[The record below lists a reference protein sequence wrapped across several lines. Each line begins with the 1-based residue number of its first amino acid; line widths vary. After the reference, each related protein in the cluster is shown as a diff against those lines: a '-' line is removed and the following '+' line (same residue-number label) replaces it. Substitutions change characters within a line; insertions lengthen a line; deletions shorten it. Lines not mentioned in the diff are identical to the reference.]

1 LTPAF
6 VVDSIRRWSYL
17 MPIDKNE
24 LRRVM
29 GHFATGVTVIT
40 TVSKEGEM
48 HGLTA
53 NAFTSVSL
61 EPPLLLIS
69 VDKKAESYPHF
80 EASRVFTVNILAEDQ
95 EALSRKFAVSG
106 GGSKKF
112 DGVAYRRGA
121 NGAPILEEVLSYIE
135 CGLYAAYD
143 GGDHTLYLGEI
154 QQAEITEGKPLV
166 FFRGGYRSL
175 GD

>member
-1 LTPAF
+1 
-6 VVDSIRRWSYL
+6 
-17 MPIDKNE
+17 MPIEKNE

-40 TVSKEGEM
+40 TINKDGLYQ
-48 HGLTA
+48 GLTA

-69 VDKKAESYPHF
+69 VDKKAESYAAF
-80 EASRVFTVNILAEDQ
+80 EESRVFTVNILSDTQ

-106 GGSKKF
+106 GNKF
-112 DGVAYRRGA
+112 EGVAYHIGA
-121 NGAPILEEVLSYIE
+121 NRAPILEGVLAYIE
-135 CGLYAAYD
+135 CTVWAAYE
-143 GGDHTLYLGEI
+143 GGDHTIYLGEI
-154 QQAEITEGKPLV
+154 QQAEVHEERPLL
-166 FFRGGYRSL
+166 FFRGGYRAL

>member
-1 LTPAF
+1 
-6 VVDSIRRWSYL
+6 
-17 MPIDKNE
+17 MPIDKNQ
-24 LRRVM
+24 LRQVM

-40 TVSKEGEM
+40 TTNKAGEI

-53 NAFTSVSL
+53 NAFTSISL

-69 VDKKAESYPHF
+69 VDKKAESWSAF
-80 EASRVFTVNILAEDQ
+80 EESKVFTVNILADDQ

-112 DGVAYRRGA
+112 EGVAYRLGA
-121 NGAPILEEVLSYIE
+121 NGTPILDGVLSYIE
-135 CGLYAAYD
+135 CTLYAAYE
-143 GGDHTLYLGEI
+143 GGDHSIYLGEI
-154 QQAEITEGKPLV
+154 QQAEIREGKPLL
-166 FFRGGYRSL
+166 FFRGGYRAL

>member
-1 LTPAF
+1 
-6 VVDSIRRWSYL
+6 
-17 MPIDKNE
+17 
-24 LRRVM
+24 M
-29 GHFATGVTVIT
+29 GHFATGVTIIT
-40 TVSKEGEM
+40 TVNKEGQL

-69 VDKKAESYPHF
+69 VDKKAESWPAF
-80 EASRVFTVNILAEDQ
+80 EESKVFTVNILGDDQ

-106 GGSKKF
+106 GNKF

-121 NGAPILEEVLSYIE
+121 NGAAILEGALAFIE
-135 CGLYAAYD
+135 CTLYAAYE
-143 GGDHTLYLGEI
+143 GGDHSLYLGEI
-154 QQAEITEGKPLV
+154 QEASVREGKPLV
-166 FFRGGYRSL
+166 FFRGGYRNL

>member
-1 LTPAF
+1 
-6 VVDSIRRWSYL
+6 

-40 TVSKEGEM
+40 TLSKEGEI

-69 VDKKAESYPHF
+69 VDKKAESYPYF
-80 EASRVFTVNILAEDQ
+80 EESRIFTVNILGEDQ
-95 EALSRKFAVSG
+95 ETLSRRFAVSG

-112 DGVAYRRGA
+112 EGIAYHTGA
-121 NGAPILEEVLSYIE
+121 NGAPILEDAISYIE

-154 QQAEITEGKPLV
+154 KQAEIFEGKPLV
-166 FFRGGYRSL
+166 FFRGGYRTL

>member
-1 LTPAF
+1 
-6 VVDSIRRWSYL
+6 

-40 TVSKEGEM
+40 ALRKSGEM

-61 EPPLLLIS
+61 VPPLLLVC
-69 VDKKAESYPHF
+69 VDKNAESYPCF
-80 EASRVFTVNILAEDQ
+80 DETRVFTVNILAHDQ

-106 GGSKKF
+106 GDKF
-112 DGVAYRRGA
+112 QGVAYHTGA
-121 NGAPILEEVLSYIE
+121 NGAPILDGALAYVE
-135 CGLYAAYD
+135 CKVVQAFD
-143 GGDHTLYLGEI
+143 GGDHTIYLGEI
-154 QQAEITEGKPLV
+154 EQAEAREGKPLM
-166 FFRGGYRSL
+166 FFRGGYREL
-175 GD
+175 GE